1 MNSISA
7 CISEDIK
14 HRFFGKGADKSEVNF
29 ARLVIVVAG
38 LLSYGISIYLIR
50 RFKQFM
56 GFILINHWI
65 IWCTISGIFAVG
77 IFTKRANTFGVLVG
91 LVAGVI
97 IAYVLNGV
105 GGGNAPFYVSIISF
119 VVAFIFGYLVSLV
132 VPSKNAKDITGLTIF
147 DKDKPSTY
155 ISKVVEKNNIL
166 LRVEHKFLF
175 DSHFI
180 SLELC

>member
-1 MNSISA
+1 M
-7 CISEDIK
+7 
-14 HRFFGKGADKSEVNF
+14 
-29 ARLVIVVAG
+29 AG
-38 LLSYGISIYLIR
+38 LLSYGISIYLIADSNNLWDL
-50 RFKQFM
+50 FL
-56 GFILINHWI
+56 LI
-65 IWCTISGIFAVG
+65 TGLFGVPLAGIFAVG

-175 DSHFI
+175 DSHFM

>member
-1 MNSISA
+1 
-7 CISEDIK
+7 
-14 HRFFGKGADKSEVNF
+14 
-29 ARLVIVVAG
+29 
-38 LLSYGISIYLIR
+38 
-50 RFKQFM
+50 M

-132 VPSKNAKDITGLTIF
+132 VPSKNAK
-147 DKDKPSTY
+147 
-155 ISKVVEKNNIL
+155 IL
-166 LRVEHKFLF
+166 L
-175 DSHFI
+175 D
-180 SLELC
+180 

>member
-1 MNSISA
+1 
-7 CISEDIK
+7 
-14 HRFFGKGADKSEVNF
+14 
-29 ARLVIVVAG
+29 
-38 LLSYGISIYLIR
+38 
-50 RFKQFM
+50 M

-166 LRVEHKFLF
+166 LRVEHKFCSTRIL
-175 DSHFI
+175 

>member
-1 MNSISA
+1 
-7 CISEDIK
+7 
-14 HRFFGKGADKSEVNF
+14 
-29 ARLVIVVAG
+29 
-38 LLSYGISIYLIR
+38 
-50 RFKQFM
+50 M

-65 IWCTISGIFAVG
+65 IWCTISWYLCSRYLYETCQYIWCLSR
-77 IFTKRANTFGVLVG
+77 ISSS
-91 LVAGVI
+91 VI

-175 DSHFI
+175 DSHFM